1 MASSTFF
8 TSCAPRRMAFT
19 VALFACASCGAGT
32 MTSRPT
38 LDDVGEDKQELCKQ
52 AKDPLN
58 PLIVEWPGT
67 NKVRLDAASRRGVV
81 VVAFNGCKL
90 DVLTQCEAP
99 GAYEMEDVTP
109 IRDKVEIK
117 SENDLF
123 AYLPLSA
130 VQLGGQI
137 AAGDSLLL
145 DYVAVGQRAYK
156 GDAPSI
162 KGTCDGATHFVKRIM
177 VGAYS
182 LETFAAGKANAGVNV
197 AGAGVGASHTES
209 DKRSKGSGDPNVCE
223 KSPKDTA
230 CAGVIQLE
238 LTPLPGTPA
247 PPPAAPDAPA
257 KPEAT

>member
-1 MASSTFF
+1 MIFSAPSRLLALAVSTI
-8 TSCAPRRMAFT
+8 
-19 VALFACASCGAGT
+19 VCASCGAGT
-32 MTSRPT
+32 MTTRPT
-38 LDDVGEDKQELCKQ
+38 LDDVGEDKAELCKQ

-67 NKVRLDAASRRGVV
+67 NKVRLDAQSRRGVV

-90 DVLTQCEAP
+90 EVLTQCEAP
-99 GAYEMEDVTP
+99 GAYEMEEVTP

-130 VQLGGQI
+130 FQLGGQI
-137 AAGDSLLL
+137 ANGDSLLL

-156 GDAPSI
+156 GEAPTT
-162 KGTCDGATHFVKRIM
+162 KGSCDGATHYVKRIM

-182 LETFAAGKANAGVNV
+182 LETFAAGNANAGVNV
-197 AGAGVGASHTES
+197 AGAGVGASHKES

-223 KSPKDTA
+223 KSPNDPA
-230 CAGVIQLE
+230 CGGVIQLE
-238 LTPLPGTPA
+238 LTPLPGTP
-247 PPPAAPDAPA
+247 PSPPAAPDAPA
-257 KPEAT
+257 KPAAT